1 MNQSI
6 IEDILTRGIA
16 NTIPNRKDLK
26 KVLESNKKINIYF
39 GIDPTA
45 TRIHLGH
52 AFPLR
57 KLQKLSELGHHVTF
71 IIGDFTARVGDTSDK
86 KGERPV
92 LTLKEIKT
100 NFSTY
105 KRQAEKF
112 LDFSKIDIRYNSEW
126 LSKLTLTEII
136 KLLQHFSVGDFISRE
151 LIRKRIDAGKRVAL
165 QEMIYPVMQGYDSL
179 HLKTDLQIG
188 GTDQTFNMQAGR
200 TLIKNIDKRP
210 SFVLTNNFLTG
221 TDGRKMSKSWGN
233 AIWVEDKPKDVY
245 GKIMSIKDE
254 LIPEYF
260 TFATEI
266 PLKEID
272 TIKKDLNSS
281 KISPLEIKKRL
292 ALTVTTELYDEKQAQ
307 QAQKQFESVF
317 QKRQQPKDMLVY
329 AINQPT
335 TLKKIL
341 IGQNLVES
349 GANFKRL
356 VFQGGIQINGKKVTD
371 PQIILLPEQENIIK
385 VGKLKFLKVS
395 SEIGENTN

>member
-1 MNQSI
+1 MSQDKIN
-6 IEDILTRGIA
+6 DILTRGIA
-16 NTIPNRKDLK
+16 NIIPSKKELEKALK
-26 KVLESNKKINIYF
+26 TDKKLNIYM

-45 TRIHLGH
+45 TRIHIGH

-71 IIGDFTARVGDTSDK
+71 LIGDFTARVGDTSDK
-86 KGERPV
+86 DGERPV
-92 LTLKEIKT
+92 LTPKEIKD
-100 NFSTY
+100 NFATY
-105 KRQAEKF
+105 KKQAEKF

-126 LSKLTLTEII
+126 LSKLTLTEVIE
-136 KLLQHFSVGDFISRE
+136 LLKHFSVGDFISRE
-151 LIRKRIDAGKRVAL
+151 LIRKRLDAGKRVAL

-179 HLKTDLQIG
+179 NLKTDLQIG

-200 TLIKNIDKRP
+200 TLIKNVDKRP

-245 GKIMSIKDE
+245 GKIMSIKDD

-260 TFATEI
+260 TYATET
-266 PLKEID
+266 PLKEIEL
-272 TIKKDLNSS
+272 IEKDLKSD
-281 KISPLEIKKRL
+281 KASPLETKKKL
-292 ALTVTTELYDEKQAQ
+292 ALTITTELYDEKKAQ

-317 QKRQQPKDMLVY
+317 QKRQQPKDMLTY

-335 TLKKIL
+335 PLRKIL
-341 IGQNLVES
+341 LDQNLVDS

-356 VFQGGIQINGKKVTD
+356 VFQGGIQINGEKVTD
-371 PQIILLPEQENIIK
+371 PQVVILPDQENVIK
-385 VGKLKFLKVS
+385 IGKLKFLK
-395 SEIGENTN
+395 IIFENKE

>member
-1 MNQSI
+1 MSQDKIN
-6 IEDILTRGIA
+6 DILTRGIA
-16 NTIPNRKDLK
+16 NIIPSKKELEKALK
-26 KVLESNKKINIYF
+26 TDKKLNIYM

-45 TRIHLGH
+45 TRIHIGH

-71 IIGDFTARVGDTSDK
+71 LIGDFTARVGDTSDK
-86 KGERPV
+86 DGERPV
-92 LTLKEIKT
+92 LTPKKLKT
-100 NFSTY
+100 NFATY
-105 KRQAEKF
+105 KKQAEKF

-126 LSKLTLTEII
+126 LSKLTLTEVIE
-136 KLLQHFSVGDFISRE
+136 LLKHFSVGDFISRK
-151 LIRKRIDAGKRVAL
+151 LIRKRLDAGKRVAL

-179 HLKTDLQIG
+179 NLKTDLQIG

-200 TLIKNIDKRP
+200 TLIKNVDKRP

-245 GKIMSIKDE
+245 GKIMSIKDD

-260 TFATEI
+260 TYATET
-266 PLKEID
+266 PLKEIEL
-272 TIKKDLNSS
+272 IEKDLKSD
-281 KISPLEIKKRL
+281 KASPLETKKKL
-292 ALTVTTELYDEKQAQ
+292 ALTVTTELYDEKKAQ

-317 QKRQQPKDMLVY
+317 QKRQQPKDMLTY

-335 TLKKIL
+335 PLRKIL
-341 IGQNLVES
+341 LDQNLVDS

-356 VFQGGIQINGKKVTD
+356 VFQGGIQINGEKVTD
-371 PQIILLPEQENIIK
+371 PQVVILPDQENVIK
-385 VGKLKFLKVS
+385 IGKLKFLK
-395 SEIGENTN
+395 IIFENKE

>member
-1 MNQSI
+1 MSQAI
-6 IEDILTRGIA
+6 IDDILTRGVA
-16 NTIPNRKDLK
+16 NIIPSKKELEKALK
-26 KVLESNKKINIYF
+26 SNKKLNIYL

-57 KLQKLSELGHHVTF
+57 KLQKLSELGHHVAF

-86 KGERPV
+86 EGERPV
-92 LTLKEIKT
+92 LTPKEIKA

-105 KRQAEKF
+105 KKQAEKF

-126 LSKLTLTEII
+126 LSKLTLTEVIE
-136 KLLQHFSVGDFISRE
+136 LLKHFSVGDFISRE
-151 LIRKRIDAGKRVAL
+151 LIRKRIDSGKRVAL

-179 HLKTDLQIG
+179 HLKTDLQLG

-233 AIWVEDKPKDVY
+233 AIWIEDKPKNVY
-245 GKIMSIKDE
+245 GKIMSISDD

-260 TFATEI
+260 VFGTET

-272 TIKKDLNSS
+272 TIKKDLKSS
-281 KISPLEIKKRL
+281 KTSPLEIKKKL
-292 ALTVTTELYDEKQAQ
+292 ALTITTELYDQKSAQ

-329 AINQPT
+329 AINKPIL
-335 TLKKIL
+335 LKDVL
-341 IGQNLVES
+341 LDQGLVES

-356 VFQGGIQINGKKVTD
+356 VFQGGIQMNGKKVTN

-385 VGKLKFLKVS
+385 IGKLKFLKTT
-395 SEIGENTN
+395 SEK

>member
-1 MNQSI
+1 MSQDKIN
-6 IEDILTRGIA
+6 DILTRGIA
-16 NTIPNRKDLK
+16 NIIPSKKELEKALK
-26 KVLESNKKINIYF
+26 TDKKLNIYM

-45 TRIHLGH
+45 TRIHIGH

-71 IIGDFTARVGDTSDK
+71 LIGDFTARVGDTSDK
-86 KGERPV
+86 DGERPV
-92 LTLKEIKT
+92 LTPKEIKD
-100 NFSTY
+100 NFATY
-105 KRQAEKF
+105 KKQAEKF

-126 LSKLTLTEII
+126 LSKLTLTEVIE
-136 KLLQHFSVGDFISRE
+136 LLKHFSVGDFISRK
-151 LIRKRIDAGKRVAL
+151 LIRKRLDAGKRVAL

-179 HLKTDLQIG
+179 HLKTDLQLG

-200 TLIKNIDKRP
+200 TLIKNVDKRP

-245 GKIMSIKDE
+245 GKIMSIKDD

-260 TFATEI
+260 TYATET
-266 PLKEID
+266 PLK
-272 TIKKDLNSS
+272 
-281 KISPLEIKKRL
+281 KIELIEKNLKSGKASPLETKKKL
-292 ALTVTTELYDEKQAQ
+292 ALTVTTELYDEKKAQ

-317 QKRQQPKDMLVY
+317 QKRQQPKDMLTY

-335 TLKKIL
+335 PLRKIL
-341 IGQNLVES
+341 LDQNLVDS

-356 VFQGGIQINGKKVTD
+356 VFQGGIQINGEKVTD
-371 PQIILLPEQENIIK
+371 PQVVILPDQENVIK
-385 VGKLKFLKVS
+385 IGKLKFLK
-395 SEIGENTN
+395 IIFENKE

>member
-1 MNQSI
+1 MSQDKIN
-6 IEDILTRGIA
+6 DILTRGIA
-16 NTIPNRKDLK
+16 NIIPSKKELEKALK
-26 KVLESNKKINIYF
+26 TDKKLNIYM

-45 TRIHLGH
+45 TRIHIGH

-71 IIGDFTARVGDTSDK
+71 LIGDFTARVGDTSDK
-86 KGERPV
+86 DGERPV
-92 LTLKEIKT
+92 LTPKEIKD
-100 NFSTY
+100 NFTTY
-105 KRQAEKF
+105 KKQAEKF

-126 LSKLTLTEII
+126 LSKLTLTEVIE
-136 KLLQHFSVGDFISRE
+136 LLKHFSVGDFISRK
-151 LIRKRIDAGKRVAL
+151 LIRKRLDAGKRVAL

-179 HLKTDLQIG
+179 NLKTDLQIG

-200 TLIKNIDKRP
+200 TLIKNVDKRP

-245 GKIMSIKDE
+245 GKIMSIKDD

-260 TFATEI
+260 TYATET
-266 PLKEID
+266 PLKEIEL
-272 TIKKDLNSS
+272 IEKDLKSD
-281 KISPLEIKKRL
+281 KASPLETKKKL
-292 ALTVTTELYDEKQAQ
+292 ALTVTTELYDEKKAQ

-317 QKRQQPKDMLVY
+317 QKRQQPKDMLTY

-335 TLKKIL
+335 PLRKIL
-341 IGQNLVES
+341 LDQNLVDS

-356 VFQGGIQINGKKVTD
+356 VFQGGIQINGEKVTD
-371 PQIILLPEQENIIK
+371 PQVVILPDQENVIK
-385 VGKLKFLKVS
+385 IGKLKFLK
-395 SEIGENTN
+395 IIFENKE

>member
-1 MNQSI
+1 MSQDKIN
-6 IEDILTRGIA
+6 DILTRGIA
-16 NTIPNRKDLK
+16 NIIPSKKELEKALK
-26 KVLESNKKINIYF
+26 TDKKLNIYM

-45 TRIHLGH
+45 TRIHIGH

-71 IIGDFTARVGDTSDK
+71 LIGDFTARVGDTSDK
-86 KGERPV
+86 DGERPV
-92 LTLKEIKT
+92 LTPKEIKD
-100 NFSTY
+100 NFATY
-105 KRQAEKF
+105 KKQAEKF

-126 LSKLTLTEII
+126 LSKLTLTEVIE
-136 KLLQHFSVGDFISRE
+136 LLKHFSVGDFISRK
-151 LIRKRIDAGKRVAL
+151 LIRKRLDAGKRVAL

-179 HLKTDLQIG
+179 NLKTDLQIG

-200 TLIKNIDKRP
+200 TLIKNVDKRP

-245 GKIMSIKDE
+245 GKIMSIKDD

-260 TFATEI
+260 TYATET
-266 PLKEID
+266 PLKEIEL
-272 TIKKDLNSS
+272 IEKDLKSD
-281 KISPLEIKKRL
+281 KASPLETKKKL
-292 ALTVTTELYDEKQAQ
+292 ALTVTTELYDEKKAQ

-317 QKRQQPKDMLVY
+317 QKRQQPKDMLTY

-335 TLKKIL
+335 PLRKIL
-341 IGQNLVES
+341 LDQNLVDS

-356 VFQGGIQINGKKVTD
+356 VFQGGIQINGEKVTD
-371 PQIILLPEQENIIK
+371 PQVVILPDQENVIK
-385 VGKLKFLKVS
+385 IGKLKFLK
-395 SEIGENTN
+395 IIFENKE

>member
-1 MNQSI
+1 MSQAKIDN
-6 IEDILTRGIA
+6 ILTRGVA
-16 NTIPNRKDLK
+16 NIIPSKKELEKALK
-26 KVLESNKKINIYF
+26 SNKKLNVYF

-45 TRIHLGH
+45 IRIHLGN
-52 AFPLR
+52 AFSLR
-57 KLQKLSELGHHVTF
+57 KLQKLAELGHHVTF

-86 KGERPV
+86 EGERPV
-92 LTLKEIKT
+92 LTPKEIKT

-105 KRQAEKF
+105 KKQAEKF

-126 LSKLTLTEII
+126 LSKLTLTEVIE
-136 KLLQHFSVGDFISRE
+136 LFQHFSVGDFISRE

-210 SFVLTNNFLTG
+210 SFILSNNFLTG

-233 AIWVEDKPKDVY
+233 AIWVEDTPKNVY
-245 GKIMSIKDE
+245 GKIMSISDD
-254 LIPEYF
+254 LIIEYY
-260 TFATEI
+260 TFATETPI
-266 PLKEID
+266 KEID
-272 TIKKDLNSS
+272 TIKKDLKSG
-281 KISPLEIKKRL
+281 KTSPLEIKKKL
-292 ALTVTTELYDEKQAQ
+292 ALIVTTELHDQKSAQ

-317 QKRQQPKDMLVY
+317 QKQQQPKDIPTY
-329 AINQPT
+329 AINRPT
-335 TLKKIL
+335 LLKKIL
-341 IGQNLVES
+341 LDQNLVES

-356 VFQGGIQINGKKVTD
+356 VFQGGIQVNGKKVTD

-385 VGKLKFLKVS
+385 IGKLKFLKTTP
-395 SEIGENTN
+395 ENK